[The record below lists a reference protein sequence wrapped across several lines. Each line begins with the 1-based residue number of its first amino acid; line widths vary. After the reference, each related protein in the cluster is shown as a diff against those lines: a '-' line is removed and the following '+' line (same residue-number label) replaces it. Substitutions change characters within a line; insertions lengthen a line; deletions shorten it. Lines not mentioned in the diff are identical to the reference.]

1 MYKILIA
8 DDNHHFT
15 KALSYLLKELYKEKI
30 QFIRSVSNGEKAV
43 EITKNENFDI
53 IFMDADMPVMN
64 GIEAT
69 RKIVDK
75 NRFVIVV
82 AVSFHQ
88 EMEYIQ
94 EMLEAGARTYII
106 KEDMD
111 GKSIENCF
119 KLIV

>member
-1 MYKILIA
+1 MYKILIV
-8 DDNHHFT
+8 DDNHHFS
-15 KALSYLLKELYKEKI
+15 KALSYLLKDIYGDRI
-30 QFIRSVSNGEKAV
+30 QFIRAVSNGQEAV
-43 EITKNENFDI
+43 EITKKESFDI

-69 RKIVDK
+69 RQIIDK

-111 GKSIENCF
+111 GKSISDCF
-119 KLIV
+119 KLIS

>member
-15 KALSYLLKELYKEKI
+15 KALSYLLKELYEKDI
-30 QFIRSVSNGEKAV
+30 QYIRSVSNGEEAV
-43 EITKNENFDI
+43 DITKKENFDI
-53 IFMDADMPVMN
+53 IFMDADMPVMS

-69 RKIVDK
+69 KRIIDK
-75 NRFVIVV
+75 NRFVVVV

-106 KEDMD
+106 KEEMD
-111 GKSIENCF
+111 SKSLENCF
-119 KLIV
+119 RLIN

>member
-1 MYKILIA
+1 MYKILIV

-15 KALSYLLKELYKEKI
+15 KALSYLLKDIYKDNI
-30 QFIRSVSNGEKAV
+30 QHIRSASNGKEAV
-43 EITKNENFDI
+43 EITKKENFDI
-53 IFMDADMPVMN
+53 IFMDADMPVMD
-64 GIEAT
+64 GVEAT
-69 RKIVDK
+69 KHIIDK
-75 NRFVIVV
+75 NRFVVII

-111 GKSIENCF
+111 ARSLENCF
-119 KLIV
+119 RLIN

>member
-30 QFIRSVSNGEKAV
+30 QFIRSVSNGEEAV
-43 EITKNENFDI
+43 EITKKENFDI

-69 RKIVDK
+69 RKIIDK
-75 NRFVIVV
+75 NRFVVVV
-82 AVSFHQ
+82 AVSFQQ

-94 EMLEAGARTYII
+94 
-106 KEDMD
+106 
-111 GKSIENCF
+111 
-119 KLIV
+119 

>member
-15 KALSYLLKELYKEKI
+15 KALSYLLKDLYGKDI
-30 QFIRSVSNGEKAV
+30 QQIRSVSNGKEAV
-43 EITKNENFDI
+43 EICRKENFDI
-53 IFMDADMPVMN
+53 VFMDADMPIMN

-69 RKIVDK
+69 KQIIDK
-75 NRFVIVV
+75 NRFVIIV

-94 EMLEAGARTYII
+94 EMLEAGARTYIV

-111 GKSIENCF
+111 SKSLGNCF
-119 KLIV
+119 KLLY

>member
-1 MYKILIA
+1 MYKILIV
-8 DDNHHFT
+8 DDNHHFV
-15 KALSYLLKELYKEKI
+15 KALSYLLKDMFADKI
-30 QFIRSVSNGEKAV
+30 SYIRTTSNGKEAV
-43 EITKNENFDI
+43 DLAAKESFDI
-53 IFMDADMPVMN
+53 VFMDADMPVMD

-69 RKIVDK
+69 KNIVDK
-75 NRFVIVV
+75 NRFLIIV

-111 GKSIENCF
+111 SKSIEACF
-119 KLIV
+119 QLIQ